1 MKTLEYILIG
11 ILFILAVNIAVEYT
25 TYKQM
30 KYTDNKIELMQQ
42 SQYQKNPYLDK
53 LSVKLDSV
61 NKSLNQ

>member
-25 TYKQM
+25 TYKQI
-30 KYTDNKIELMQQ
+30 KYTNNKIELMQQ

>member
-42 SQYQKNPYLDK
+42 SQYQNNAYLDS
-53 LSVKLDSV
+53 LTIEL
-61 NKSLNQ
+61 NKSDKIN